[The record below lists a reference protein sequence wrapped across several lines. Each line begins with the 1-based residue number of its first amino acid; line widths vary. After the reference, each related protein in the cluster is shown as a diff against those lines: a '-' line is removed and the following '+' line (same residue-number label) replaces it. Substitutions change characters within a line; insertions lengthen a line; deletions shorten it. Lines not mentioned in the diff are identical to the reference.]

1 MANPTV
7 SINQK
12 VYGWN
17 STIHSVAGVK
27 TEACTGIDFDEK
39 ITQELV
45 YAAKRSGI
53 PVGIQPGKYE
63 PGEVSAKYLLAS
75 TLDAPGGWVD
85 TLEPEISSLTGSSGD
100 VEFPVTLQFEEPSM
114 AEVVPGGVITIV
126 FSRMKLK
133 GRKMAT
139 DEGTGTA
146 VMEVVFQPL
155 GPITINGI
163 TLAPIERDVA

>member
-7 SINQK
+7 QINQK

-39 ITQELV
+39 IVQELV

-53 PVGIQPGKYE
+53 PVGIQPGKYD
-63 PGEVSAKYLLAS
+63 PGDVAAKYLLAS

-85 TLEPEISSLTGSSGD
+85 TLEPEIASLTGSSGD
-100 VEFPVTLQFEEPSM
+100 VEFPVTLQYEEPSM

-126 FSRMKLK
+126 FPRMKVM
-133 GRKMAT
+133 GRKLAT

-146 VMEVVFQPL
+146 AIEITFKPL
-155 GPITINGI
+155 GPIFINGI